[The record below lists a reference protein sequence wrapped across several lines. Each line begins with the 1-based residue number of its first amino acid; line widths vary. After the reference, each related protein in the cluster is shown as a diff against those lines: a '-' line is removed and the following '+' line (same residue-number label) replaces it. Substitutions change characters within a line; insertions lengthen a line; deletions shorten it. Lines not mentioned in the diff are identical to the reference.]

1 MLLDLLIPLNHAL
14 VGVRPDHVS
23 RVLDRADGVLHREGD
38 RVALGVDVVVES
50 FPAFQV
56 PMKATGGAP

>member
-14 VGVRPDHVS
+14 SGVRPDHVS
-23 RVLDRADGVLHREGD
+23 RLIDGADGVLHSRGD
-38 RVALGVDVVVES
+38 RVALGVDVVVET

-56 PMKATGGAP
+56 PLHATGGAP